1 MRRREFIAG
10 LGYAAAW
17 PTVARAQQ
25 PAIPVVG
32 YLDSASADRNGP
44 LVAAFR
50 QSLKETGYVEGQNL
64 KIEYHAADGRY
75 DLLPALAAN
84 LVRSRV
90 DVILAS
96 AVPAARAAQA
106 ATATVPIVFVVGGDP
121 VREGLVTHLNRP
133 DGNLTGLTTF
143 FGEVTGKRLQLLRQ
157 MVPAA
162 SVIGVLVNPNNPN
175 VEFRL
180 RDLDEAVPSRP
191 GVL

>member
-10 LGYAAAW
+10 LVSVAAW
-17 PTVARAQQ
+17 PVLARAQQ
-25 PAIPVVG
+25 AAMPVVG
-32 YLDSASADRNGP
+32 FLSAASADAP
-44 LVAAFR
+44 WVAAFR
-50 QSLKETGYVEGQNL
+50 QGLKETGYVEGQNL

-75 DLLPALAAN
+75 DLLPALAAD

-90 DVILAS
+90 DVIFAS
-96 AVPAARAAQA
+96 AVPATRAAQA

-162 SVIGVLVNPNNPN
+162 GVIGVLSTPTTPTSNS
-175 VEFRL
+175 
-180 RDLDEAVPSRP
+180 D
-191 GVL
+191 